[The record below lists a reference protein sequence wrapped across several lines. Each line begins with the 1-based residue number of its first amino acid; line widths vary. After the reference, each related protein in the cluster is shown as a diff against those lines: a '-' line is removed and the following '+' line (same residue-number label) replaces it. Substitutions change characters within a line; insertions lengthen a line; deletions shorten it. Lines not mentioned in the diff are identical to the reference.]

1 MQKKNSNCVSA
12 GKKIAQQAWKIA
24 GESCMNTCKK
34 PQHWKLL
41 EWFVPLFA
49 FVVEIL
55 ISIRPSASALIGV
68 RRRQTGA
75 GCSRWPEITNIDRG
89 RGSQQFPTE
98 SGEERWLFS
107 LLGGGSVQ
115 IAQKSRRYHQA
126 RVIPHS
132 EEVIHLATGHTE
144 TSQRQVTLHTF

>member
-1 MQKKNSNCVSA
+1 M
-12 GKKIAQQAWKIA
+12 
-24 GESCMNTCKK
+24 
-34 PQHWKLL
+34 
-41 EWFVPLFA
+41 PLFA

-75 GCSRWPEITNIDRG
+75 GCSRWPEITNIDPQRITTVPNG
-89 RGSQQFPTE
+89 VLGGAVAVLTLE
-98 SGEERWLFS
+98 
-107 LLGGGSVQ
+107 GGGSVQ

-132 EEVIHLATGHTE
+132 EEVLHVATGHTGK
-144 TSQRQVTLHTF
+144 SQRQVTSHTF